1 MVSVTEVINRSKSSQ
16 EFTSLRFPSDLGPNA
31 IMFNFKSYTYDGS
44 LNSTERGIKTT
55 KSIVLPL
62 PSNLTDTYS
71 IQVGPAQLGSGG
83 AAVLDVVSA
92 VGENGASLT
101 VQQGLDQAQSLG
113 EKAAGLVTGD
123 QTLGS
128 LFGGTGAAVKYFA
141 RSTVDNIFPG
151 AGLALDVATGTAINP
166 HATLNFDGVNLK
178 EYTFNWSLAPKNAAD
193 SARLVNISNAFK
205 EHFLPDYQALP
216 GFAGSSGSLGR
227 ALLKY
232 PDLVEISLLG
242 VDENYYFSFTKPG
255 MISDFITNYTPQGQA
270 ILKGGRPAFIDMS
283 ITFKEASIRTRQ
295 NYRDKTVGF

>member
-31 IMFNFKSYTYDGS
+31 IMFNFKSYTYDGT
-44 LNSTERGIKTT
+44 LNSTVRGAKTT
-55 KSIVLPL
+55 ASIVLPL

-71 IQVGPAQLGSGG
+71 IQVGPAQLGSTG
-83 AAVLDVVSA
+83 AGVLDVVNR
-92 VGENGASLT
+92 VGEEGLSGALQSGMNL
-101 VQQGLDQAQSLG
+101 AQDMG
-113 EKAAGLVTGD
+113 ERAANLVTGSGTMND
-123 QTLGS
+123 
-128 LFGGTGAAVKYFA
+128 LFGAGAAIKYFA
-141 RSTVDNIFPG
+141 RSAVDNVFPG

-178 EYTFNWSLAPKNAAD
+178 EYTFNWSLAPKNSAD
-193 SARLVNISNAFK
+193 STRLVNIVNKFK
-205 EHFLPDYQALP
+205 DHFLPEYEDIL
-216 GFAGSSGSLGR
+216 GFGGSSGSFGR

-242 VDENYYFSFTKPG
+242 VDEDYYFSFTKPG
-255 MISDFITNYTPQGQA
+255 MISDFVTNYTPQGQA

-295 NYRDKTVGF
+295 NYR